1 MDIKLNKNNAQLGF
15 GAKLQLR
22 GNIGLLSNNNVQVLQ
37 KNIKNWGNSTDI
49 IDINLPQKFSKNKAN
64 VSIAGY
70 INGALEQL
78 NVVVEKNDILG
89 GIVSG
94 LQNAKKIFPDN
105 KTSNKTANMPIQE
118 IINKLIENEKFNEK
132 LAELL
137 KVQSDTLKIKK
148 ISNKFDNFEKSY
160 DKKIKQLEHDKLSKN
175 SQNIPEE
182 IVYAIFKVIKNNG
195 DFEDKLAR
203 CVDNALKQDGMA
215 YSFAQKIAKKL
226 RDREGLRIH
235 ATWVE

>member
-37 KNIKNWGNSTDI
+37 KNIKNWGSSTDI

>member
-137 KVQSDTLKIKK
+137 KVQSDTSKIKK
-148 ISNKFDNFEKSY
+148 ISDKFDNFEKSY